1 MTRSRLGID
10 LEKTLMFQNNFA
22 QAVCSALDA
31 RFCDNDLISCF
42 KILNPTNMSSGQ
54 VGLQNWC
61 IIELD
66 TLLCNYGVDHL
77 HGSF

>member
-31 RFCDNDLISCF
+31 RFCDNDLIYYF
-42 KILNPTNMSSGQ
+42 EILNLTNMPSGQ
-54 VGLQNWC
+54 VSLQNW
-61 IIELD
+61 
-66 TLLCNYGVDHL
+66 
-77 HGSF
+77 